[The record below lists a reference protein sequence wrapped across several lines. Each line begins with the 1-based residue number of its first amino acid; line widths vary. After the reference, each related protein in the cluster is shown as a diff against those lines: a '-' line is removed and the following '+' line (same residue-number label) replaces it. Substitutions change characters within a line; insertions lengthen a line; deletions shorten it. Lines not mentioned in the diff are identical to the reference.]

1 MARLTEE
8 NVNQQPMRV
17 APRPAPQERRGPV
30 LRERVTRYLR
40 EVLAEMKRVDWPSRP
55 ELIASTIVVVAVL
68 LLMSGYLG
76 AWDGLFTWV
85 FTRVLVRVP

>member
-8 NVNQQPMRV
+8 NVNQRPVRV
-17 APRPAPQERRGPV
+17 APRPAPPERRGPAQWD
-30 LRERVTRYLR
+30 RVVRYLR

-55 ELIASTIVVVAVL
+55 ELVASTIVVVAVL
-68 LLMSGYLG
+68 LLMSLYLG

>member
-8 NVNQQPMRV
+8 NVNQQPVRV
-17 APRPAPQERRGPV
+17 APRPAVERRGPA
-30 LRERVTRYLR
+30 LWERLTRYLR
-40 EVLAEMKRVDWPSRP
+40 EVLAEMRRVDWPSRP
-55 ELIASTIVVVAVL
+55 ELVASTIVVVVVL
-68 LLMSGYLG
+68 LAMSLYLG